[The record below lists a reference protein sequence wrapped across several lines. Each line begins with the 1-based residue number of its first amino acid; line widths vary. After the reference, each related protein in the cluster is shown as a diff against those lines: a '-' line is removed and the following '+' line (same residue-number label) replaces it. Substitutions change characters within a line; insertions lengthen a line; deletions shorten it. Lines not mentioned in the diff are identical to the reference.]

1 VDRVRHWLKRGW
13 RRDPHHMMLVFALLY
28 FALLSILMVTKGG
41 WLSNEKL
48 VIFGL
53 LLTVLV
59 TRSLAFLRD
68 WFPFVLLLLGYEYL
82 RGLAPALAGEVN
94 IWPMIE
100 ADRFLFGGR
109 LPTVE
114 LQRLFYDPTHLHL
127 YDYAAFFLYTMHF
140 VLPLGFAFFLWLHD
154 RPLFRRF
161 AYSLVALSYVS
172 FVTYVIFP
180 AMPPWMAA
188 EQGYI
193 PHVYKIFDQSLAA
206 VSQSPSIPFIYAFLN
221 PNPVAAVPSLHAAWP
236 TLVLLFVLGRYG
248 RRFFPLLAYPF
259 AIWLT
264 IVYTGHHYVVDALV
278 GIGYAA
284 AVYWGMTVLVA
295 LGSNA
300 PEPATVTER
309 SGGSERERR

>member
-1 VDRVRHWLKRGW
+1 MRQWLKRGGG
-13 RRDPHHMMLVFALLY
+13 RDPHHLMLVFAVLY
-28 FALLSILMVTKGG
+28 FGIVSVLMVSKGA
-41 WLSNEKL
+41 WVSNEKL

-53 LLTVLV
+53 LLTILV

-68 WFPFVLLLLGYEYL
+68 WMPFVLLLLGYEYL

-94 IWPMIE
+94 ITPMIE
-100 ADRFLFGGR
+100 ADRFLFGGA

-114 LQRLFYDPTHLHL
+114 LQRLFYDPSQLHV

-140 VLPLGFAFFLWLHD
+140 VLPLAFAFFLWLSD
-154 RPLFRRF
+154 RVLFRRF
-161 AYSLVALSYVS
+161 AYSLVALSYIA

-206 VSQSPSIPFIYAFLN
+206 VSQSQSIPIIYSFLN

-236 TLVLLFVLGRYG
+236 TLVLLFILGRYG
-248 RRFFPLLAYPF
+248 TKALPLLVYPV

-264 IVYTGHHYVVDALV
+264 IVYTGHHYVIDALI
-278 GIGYAA
+278 GIAYAGG
-284 AVYWGMTVLVA
+284 VYWAVGVVVA
-295 LGSNA
+295 WRARALT
-300 PEPATVTER
+300 PEPAPATTSSR
-309 SGGSERERR
+309 GREPRR